1 MNSSIFS
8 PKNRYRASIGDA
20 LSDPLIHKLP
30 CLRNIYGITCL
41 FGPIWFFFFR
51 ENDWLGKDLP

>member
-1 MNSSIFS
+1 MNITSTQT
-8 PKNRYRASIGDA
+8 KQV

-41 FGPIWFFFFR
+41 FGTIFFFFFELF
-51 ENDWLGKDLP
+51 ENDWLGKDIP

>member
-1 MNSSIFS
+1 MITTSTQT
-8 PKNRYRASIGDA
+8 KQA

-30 CLRNIYGITCL
+30 CMKDIYGITCL
-41 FGPIWFFFFR
+41 FGTTFLFFFFFFELF

>member
-1 MNSSIFS
+1 MITTSTQT
-8 PKNRYRASIGDA
+8 KQA

-30 CLRNIYGITCL
+30 CMRDIYGITCL
-41 FGPIWFFFFR
+41 FGTTFFFFFFFELF